1 MSIYINK
8 LVSDLK
14 QLNRYR
20 ETRKLKIRTKQR
32 IGHAVID
39 RARAQLSF
47 CYLFLFC
54 FCFCF
59 FIFLFLVL
67 IEIFRF

>member
-1 MSIYINK
+1 MYIYSMSIYINK

-20 ETRKLKIRTKQR
+20 ETRKLKTRTKQR

-39 RARAQLSF
+39 RARA
-47 CYLFLFC
+47 
-54 FCFCF
+54 
-59 FIFLFLVL
+59 
-67 IEIFRF
+67 

>member
-1 MSIYINK
+1 MYIYSMSIYINK

-20 ETRKLKIRTKQR
+20 ETRKLKIRTKKR
-32 IGHAVID
+32 IGQAVID

-47 CYLFLFC
+47 CYLFFFAFVFVFSFFC
-54 FCFCF
+54 SPF
-59 FIFLFLVL
+59 
-67 IEIFRF
+67 

>member
-1 MSIYINK
+1 MYIYSMSIYINK

-47 CYLFLFC
+47 CYLFFFAFVFVFSFFC
-54 FCFCF
+54 SPF
-59 FIFLFLVL
+59 
-67 IEIFRF
+67 